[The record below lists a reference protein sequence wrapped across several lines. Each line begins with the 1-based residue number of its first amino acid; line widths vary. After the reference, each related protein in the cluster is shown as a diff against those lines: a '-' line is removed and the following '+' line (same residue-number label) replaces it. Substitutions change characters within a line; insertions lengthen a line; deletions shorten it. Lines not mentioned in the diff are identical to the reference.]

1 MQYYTDSKDL
11 MWSIEF
17 DCAKMKGIK
26 KEFGVDPLDVETF
39 YNTKLKDVLFVCDL
53 LYFLC
58 KDELQA
64 NNVDS
69 PEEFAKGLTGDVL
82 SDAMEILISEY
93 IDFFPNQQVR
103 EALKAIRKSEKETAN
118 LLLQKVQEEALKAD
132 PNAEA
137 ERLLEKIKFIQG
149 KSSGD

>member
-1 MQYYTDSKDL
+1 MQYYKDSRDSL
-11 MWSIEF
+11 WAIEF

-26 KEFGVDPLDVETF
+26 KEFGADPLDVENF
-39 YNTKLKDVLFVCDL
+39 YNNKLKDILFVCDL

-58 KDELQA
+58 KDQMNK
-64 NNVDS
+64 NNVDN
-69 PEEFAKGLTGDVL
+69 PEDFAKGLTGDVL
-82 SDAMEILISEY
+82 AEAMEILISEY
-93 IDFFPNQQVR
+93 INFFPNQQVR

-137 ERLLEKIKFIQG
+137 DRLLEKIKFIQG
-149 KSSGD
+149 KNSGD

>member
-1 MQYYTDSKDL
+1 MQYYKDSRDSL
-11 MWSIEF
+11 WAIEF

-26 KEFGVDPLDVETF
+26 KEFGADPLDVENF
-39 YNTKLKDVLFVCDL
+39 YNNKLKDILFVCDL

-58 KDELQA
+58 KDQMNK
-64 NNVDS
+64 NNVGN

-82 SDAMEILISEY
+82 AEAMEILISEY
-93 IDFFPNQQVR
+93 INFFPNQQVR
-103 EALKAIRKSEKETAN
+103 EALKAIRKSERETSN

-149 KSSGD
+149 KNSGD